1 MITIIQKYIQIQDI
15 CVLANV
21 QTNLRQQ
28 PRGMKAG
35 YILFNWVDVTRPADI
50 IHYPQMKGKIFIIF
64 SSRFLFL
71 DYDRVTLHDSQFIII
86 LYWFFLLMM
95 SWFHPVHPLCDLTC
109 LALEKPF
116 PHWWLQCKQKNRREG
131 SWGYRDDLS
140 LISNRAKN
148 QWIYCSVNPDL
159 WFTCADLIFWNLG
172 IHYITVY
179 LWKKI
184 WKITTDHL

>member
-116 PHWWLQCKQKNRREG
+116 PHWFFNANKRTEEKVRGATEM
-131 SWGYRDDLS
+131 
-140 LISNRAKN
+140 
-148 QWIYCSVNPDL
+148 
-159 WFTCADLIFWNLG
+159 T
-172 IHYITVY
+172 Y
-179 LWKKI
+179 LWYQTEPRISGFIAVWTLTFDSHVLTSFSEI
-184 WKITTDHL
+184 WASIT